1 MTIFISC
8 SLADKDIFDE
18 LAEYLRQRGHIIY
31 PRSGKYLSSL
41 LITSLRKDIAESD
54 FFVAL
59 ISENFSN
66 SKIAL
71 TELNIASFTGNA
83 TILPFILGS
92 ASVPVSVADIDCE
105 KADSKEELVEK
116 VLNCV
121 TLLENT
127 EKHEDSPGG
136 MDQKNGNQKDG
147 NQEEGDQEEGIQE
160 EGIQEEENQEEGIQE
175 EGIQEE
181 RIQEEGIQDCNNSA
195 AGYSNENENIS
206 NEGISDDSSS
216 HGKVNKGTLTG
227 RNDTVQP
234 EIYNTENKIAALRKA
249 FAGNQLTLVCGAG
262 ISSDSAIP
270 TWHDLLVNI
279 LNDIYSDHD
288 PSNPD
293 DMVSAEYL
301 LSLMPESNLILG
313 KYLRILLA
321 DSFEKVVQKHLYA
334 NYNQKRG
341 LNSCTE
347 DNSIE
352 SISTGDSYTESSST
366 GDSSIESSSTGDS
379 YTESSSTEVSYTED
393 GSAEQ
398 NLTCHDDETPILK
411 AIVELAHPKNSDGRL
426 ESIITFNFDDLIE
439 KALTNHG
446 IDCASIWKEGQT
458 CRPDQLP
465 VFHVHGF
472 LPNQEEL
479 DSPNLVF
486 SEESYHSQ
494 FNDPYSWANLT
505 QLNSFSTDVCLFIG
519 ISLSDPDLRRLLDII
534 WGKNHACKHYIIM
547 KKSDR
552 KSKTDEIA
560 NMLFEQDAYLLGLNV
575 IWCSEFSEIPDIL
588 SRIAGTIL

>member
-31 PRSGKYLSSL
+31 PRSGKYHSSL

-59 ISENFSN
+59 ISENYSN

-116 VLNCV
+116 VLNCI

-147 NQEEGDQEEGIQE
+147 NLEVGNLEEG
-160 EGIQEEENQEEGIQE
+160 NLE

-181 RIQEEGIQDCNNSA
+181 RIQEEGSQEEGIQEEGFQEERIQEEGSQDCNNSA
-195 AGYSNENENIS
+195 AGYSNENIS
-206 NEGISDDSSS
+206 NEGISDESSS

-352 SISTGDSYTESSST
+352 SISTGVSYT
-366 GDSSIESSSTGDS
+366 GDSST
-379 YTESSSTEVSYTED
+379 
-393 GSAEQ
+393 EQ

-411 AIVELAHPKNSDGRL
+411 AIVELVHPKNSDGRL
-426 ESIITFNFDDLIE
+426 GSIITFNFDDLIE

-588 SRIAGTIL
+588 SRIAGTIS

>member
-18 LAEYLRQRGHIIY
+18 LAEHLRQRGHIIY

-59 ISENFSN
+59 ISEDYSN

-71 TELNIASFTGNA
+71 TELNFASFTGNS

-92 ASVPVSVADIDCE
+92 ASVPVSVADIECE

-121 TLLENT
+121 AMLEDM
-127 EKHEDSPGG
+127 EKHEDSPGCR
-136 MDQKNGNQKDG
+136 DQKNGNQKNG
-147 NQEEGDQEEGIQE
+147 NQEEENQEEGIQE
-160 EGIQEEENQEEGIQE
+160 EGDQEEENQEEGDQEEENQEEGIQE

-181 RIQEEGIQDCNNSA
+181 GTQEEGIQDCNNSA
-195 AGYSNENENIS
+195 AGYSNENIS
-206 NEGISDDSSS
+206 TEGISDDSSS

-347 DNSIE
+347 DNS
-352 SISTGDSYTESSST
+352 TESSST
-366 GDSSIESSSTGDS
+366 G
-379 YTESSSTEVSYTED
+379 VSYTED
-393 GSAEQ
+393 SSTEQ

-426 ESIITFNFDDLIE
+426 ESIITFNVDDLIE
-439 KALTNHG
+439 KALANHG
-446 IDCASIWKEGQT
+446 IDCASIWKEGQI

-588 SRIAGTIL
+588 SRIAGTVS

>member
-18 LAEYLRQRGHIIY
+18 LAEHLRQRGHIIY

-59 ISENFSN
+59 ISEDYSN

-71 TELNIASFTGNA
+71 TELNFASFTGNS

-92 ASVPVSVADIDCE
+92 ASVPVSVADIECE

-121 TLLENT
+121 AMLEDM
-127 EKHEDSPGG
+127 EKHEDSPGCR
-136 MDQKNGNQKDG
+136 DQKNGNQKNG
-147 NQEEGDQEEGIQE
+147 N
-160 EGIQEEENQEEGIQE
+160 QEEENQEEGIQE

-181 RIQEEGIQDCNNSA
+181 GTQEEGIQDCNNSA
-195 AGYSNENENIS
+195 AGYSNENIS
-206 NEGISDDSSS
+206 TEGISDDSSS

-347 DNSIE
+347 DNS
-352 SISTGDSYTESSST
+352 TESSST
-366 GDSSIESSSTGDS
+366 G
-379 YTESSSTEVSYTED
+379 VSYTED
-393 GSAEQ
+393 SSTEQ

-426 ESIITFNFDDLIE
+426 ESIITFNVDDLIE
-439 KALTNHG
+439 KALANHG
-446 IDCASIWKEGQT
+446 IDCASIWKEGQI

-588 SRIAGTIL
+588 SRIAGTVS

>member
-71 TELNIASFTGNA
+71 TELNIASFTGNS

-92 ASVPVSVADIDCE
+92 ASVPVSVADIECE

-136 MDQKNGNQKDG
+136 RDQKNGNQKDG
-147 NQEEGDQEEGIQE
+147 NLEVGNLEEGNLEEGNLE
-160 EGIQEEENQEEGIQE
+160 EGNLEEG
-175 EGIQEE
+175 
-181 RIQEEGIQDCNNSA
+181 IQEEGIQDCNNSA
-195 AGYSNENENIS
+195 AGYSNENIS

-301 LSLMPESNLILG
+301 LTLI
-313 KYLRILLA
+313 
-321 DSFEKVVQKHLYA
+321 
-334 NYNQKRG
+334 
-341 LNSCTE
+341 
-347 DNSIE
+347 
-352 SISTGDSYTESSST
+352 
-366 GDSSIESSSTGDS
+366 
-379 YTESSSTEVSYTED
+379 
-393 GSAEQ
+393 
-398 NLTCHDDETPILK
+398 
-411 AIVELAHPKNSDGRL
+411 
-426 ESIITFNFDDLIE
+426 
-439 KALTNHG
+439 
-446 IDCASIWKEGQT
+446 
-458 CRPDQLP
+458 
-465 VFHVHGF
+465 
-472 LPNQEEL
+472 
-479 DSPNLVF
+479 
-486 SEESYHSQ
+486 
-494 FNDPYSWANLT
+494 
-505 QLNSFSTDVCLFIG
+505 
-519 ISLSDPDLRRLLDII
+519 
-534 WGKNHACKHYIIM
+534 
-547 KKSDR
+547 
-552 KSKTDEIA
+552 
-560 NMLFEQDAYLLGLNV
+560 
-575 IWCSEFSEIPDIL
+575 
-588 SRIAGTIL
+588 

>member
-31 PRSGKYLSSL
+31 PRSGKYHSSL

-59 ISENFSN
+59 ISENYSN

-121 TLLENT
+121 AMLEDM
-127 EKHEDSPGG
+127 EKHEDSPGCR
-136 MDQKNGNQKDG
+136 DQKNGNQKDG

-160 EGIQEEENQEEGIQE
+160 EGIQEEGIQEEENQEEGIQE
-175 EGIQEE
+175 EGIQDE

-195 AGYSNENENIS
+195 AGYSNENIS

-347 DNSIE
+347 DNS
-352 SISTGDSYTESSST
+352 TESSST
-366 GDSSIESSSTGDS
+366 G
-379 YTESSSTEVSYTED
+379 VSYTED

-439 KALTNHG
+439 KALANHG

>member
-18 LAEYLRQRGHIIY
+18 LAEHLRQRGHIIY

-59 ISENFSN
+59 ISEDYSN

-71 TELNIASFTGNA
+71 TELNFASFTGNS

-92 ASVPVSVADIDCE
+92 ASVPVSVADIECE

-121 TLLENT
+121 AMLEDM
-127 EKHEDSPGG
+127 EKHEDSPGCR
-136 MDQKNGNQKDG
+136 DQKNGNQKNG
-147 NQEEGDQEEGIQE
+147 NQEEENQEEGIQE
-160 EGIQEEENQEEGIQE
+160 EGDQEEENQEEGDQEEENQEEGIQE

-181 RIQEEGIQDCNNSA
+181 GTQEEGIQDCNNSA
-195 AGYSNENENIS
+195 AGYSNENIS

-347 DNSIE
+347 DNS
-352 SISTGDSYTESSST
+352 TESSST
-366 GDSSIESSSTGDS
+366 G
-379 YTESSSTEVSYTED
+379 VSYTED
-393 GSAEQ
+393 SSTEQ

-426 ESIITFNFDDLIE
+426 ESIITFNVDDLIE
-439 KALTNHG
+439 KALANHG
-446 IDCASIWKEGQT
+446 IDCASIWKEGQI

-588 SRIAGTIL
+588 SRIAGTVS

>member
-18 LAEYLRQRGHIIY
+18 LAEHLRQRGHIIY

-41 LITSLRKDIAESD
+41 LITSLRKDIAASD

-59 ISENFSN
+59 ISENYSN

-116 VLNCV
+116 VLNCI

-147 NQEEGDQEEGIQE
+147 NLEVGNLEEGNLEEGIQE
-160 EGIQEEENQEEGIQE
+160 ERIQEEGSQEEGIQE

-181 RIQEEGIQDCNNSA
+181 RIQEERIQEEGSQDCNNSA
-195 AGYSNENENIS
+195 AGYSNENIS
-206 NEGISDDSSS
+206 NEGISDESSS

-352 SISTGDSYTESSST
+352 SISTGVSYT
-366 GDSSIESSSTGDS
+366 GDSST
-379 YTESSSTEVSYTED
+379 
-393 GSAEQ
+393 EQ

-411 AIVELAHPKNSDGRL
+411 AIVELVHPKNSDGRL

-439 KALTNHG
+439 KALANHG

>member
-18 LAEYLRQRGHIIY
+18 LAEHLRQRGHIIY

-41 LITSLRKDIAESD
+41 LITSLRKDITESD

-71 TELNIASFTGNA
+71 TELNFASFTGNS

-116 VLNCV
+116 VLNCI

-136 MDQKNGNQKDG
+136 RDQKNGNQKDG
-147 NQEEGDQEEGIQE
+147 NQEEGD
-160 EGIQEEENQEEGIQE
+160 QEEGIQE

-195 AGYSNENENIS
+195 AGYSNENIS

-279 LNDIYSDHD
+279 LNDIYSDHN

-301 LSLMPESNLILG
+301 LTLI
-313 KYLRILLA
+313 
-321 DSFEKVVQKHLYA
+321 
-334 NYNQKRG
+334 
-341 LNSCTE
+341 
-347 DNSIE
+347 
-352 SISTGDSYTESSST
+352 
-366 GDSSIESSSTGDS
+366 
-379 YTESSSTEVSYTED
+379 
-393 GSAEQ
+393 
-398 NLTCHDDETPILK
+398 
-411 AIVELAHPKNSDGRL
+411 
-426 ESIITFNFDDLIE
+426 
-439 KALTNHG
+439 
-446 IDCASIWKEGQT
+446 
-458 CRPDQLP
+458 
-465 VFHVHGF
+465 
-472 LPNQEEL
+472 
-479 DSPNLVF
+479 
-486 SEESYHSQ
+486 
-494 FNDPYSWANLT
+494 
-505 QLNSFSTDVCLFIG
+505 
-519 ISLSDPDLRRLLDII
+519 
-534 WGKNHACKHYIIM
+534 
-547 KKSDR
+547 
-552 KSKTDEIA
+552 
-560 NMLFEQDAYLLGLNV
+560 
-575 IWCSEFSEIPDIL
+575 
-588 SRIAGTIL
+588 

>member
-8 SLADKDIFDE
+8 SLADKEIFDQ
-18 LAEYLRQRGHIIY
+18 LAECLKQRGHTIY
-31 PRSGKYLSSL
+31 PRSGKYISSL
-41 LITSLRKDIAESD
+41 LISSIRKDISESD
-54 FFVAL
+54 LFFAL
-59 ISENFSN
+59 ITEDYSN
-66 SKIAL
+66 SRIAL
-71 TELNIASFTGNA
+71 AELNIAVFTGKA
-83 TILPFILGS
+83 RILPFISGS
-92 ASVPVSVADIDCE
+92 ASVPVSIDDIDCE
-105 KADSKEELVEK
+105 KTDSKEELVEK
-116 VLNCV
+116 VLSCV
-121 TLLENT
+121 TLLEDT
-127 EKHEDSPGG
+127 EKHEDLPEGRKQEDGNQSRRNSVVEDP
-136 MDQKNGNQKDG
+136 DDRPQYNGNQDDVNPESR
-147 NQEEGDQEEGIQE
+147 NQDHKNNAEGF
-160 EGIQEEENQEEGIQE
+160 
-175 EGIQEE
+175 
-181 RIQEEGIQDCNNSA
+181 
-195 AGYSNENENIS
+195 SNEKNPQER
-206 NEGISDDSSS
+206 ISDDSSS
-216 HGKVNKGTLTG
+216 DG
-227 RNDTVQP
+227 RFDNGIPMGIDDTIQP
-234 EIYNTENKIAALRKA
+234 QTYDTEKKIAALRKA

-262 ISSDSAIP
+262 ISSDSSIP

-321 DSFEKVVQKHLYA
+321 DDFEKVVQKHLYA
-334 NYNQKRG
+334 DYNQKRNLTSSTG
-341 LNSCTE
+341 GSST
-347 DNSIE
+347 DSG
-352 SISTGDSYTESSST
+352 STGDRSTDCSSMGISST
-366 GDSSIESSSTGDS
+366 GG
-379 YTESSSTEVSYTED
+379 SSTEGSSRD
-393 GSAEQ
+393 GDSERQ
-398 NLTCHDDETPILK
+398 DLTCRDEETPILK
-411 AIVELAHPKNSDGRL
+411 AIVELAHPENCNGRL

-439 KALTNHG
+439 KALANHG

-465 VFHVHGF
+465 VFHVHGY

-534 WGKNHACKHYIIM
+534 RGKNHACKHYIIM

-552 KSKTDEIA
+552 KNKTDEIA

-588 SRIAGTIL
+588 SRIADTAL

>member
-1 MTIFISC
+1 MQGSEKRE
-8 SLADKDIFDE
+8 SEGRK
-18 LAEYLRQRGHIIY
+18 
-31 PRSGKYLSSL
+31 SG
-41 LITSLRKDIAESD
+41 RRESGSRN
-54 FFVAL
+54 L
-59 ISENFSN
+59 E
-66 SKIAL
+66 
-71 TELNIASFTGNA
+71 EGN
-83 TILPFILGS
+83 L
-92 ASVPVSVADIDCE
+92 
-105 KADSKEELVEK
+105 EEGNLEEAN
-116 VLNCV
+116 LEEGN
-121 TLLENT
+121 LEEGNLEEANLEEGNLEDGNLEEGNLEN
-127 EKHEDSPGG
+127 
-136 MDQKNGNQKDG
+136 GNL
-147 NQEEGDQEEGIQE
+147 
-160 EGIQEEENQEEGIQE
+160 
-175 EGIQEE
+175 
-181 RIQEEGIQDCNNSA
+181 DCNNSA
-195 AGYSNENENIS
+195 AGFSNENIS
-206 NEGISDDSSS
+206 NDGISDDSSS

-347 DNSIE
+347 DNS
-352 SISTGDSYTESSST
+352 TESSST
-366 GDSSIESSSTGDS
+366 G
-379 YTESSSTEVSYTED
+379 VSYTED
-393 GSAEQ
+393 SSTEQ

-439 KALTNHG
+439 KALANHG

>member
-18 LAEYLRQRGHIIY
+18 LAEHLRQRGHIIY

-41 LITSLRKDIAESD
+41 LITSLRKDIAASD

-59 ISENFSN
+59 ISENYSN

-116 VLNCV
+116 VLNCI

-147 NQEEGDQEEGIQE
+147 NLEVGNLEEGNLEEGIQE
-160 EGIQEEENQEEGIQE
+160 ERIQEEGSQEEGIQE

-181 RIQEEGIQDCNNSA
+181 RIQEERIQEEGSQDCNNSA
-195 AGYSNENENIS
+195 AGYSNENIS
-206 NEGISDDSSS
+206 NEGISDESSS

-334 NYNQKRG
+334 DYNQKRG

-347 DNSIE
+347 DNS
-352 SISTGDSYTESSST
+352 TEDSST
-366 GDSSIESSSTGDS
+366 ESSSTGDS
-379 YTESSSTEVSYTED
+379 YTGDS
-393 GSAEQ
+393 SAEQ

-439 KALTNHG
+439 KALANHG

>member
-18 LAEYLRQRGHIIY
+18 LAEHLRQRGHIIY

-59 ISENFSN
+59 ISENYSN

-116 VLNCV
+116 VLNCI

-147 NQEEGDQEEGIQE
+147 NLEVGNLEEG
-160 EGIQEEENQEEGIQE
+160 NLE

-181 RIQEEGIQDCNNSA
+181 RIQEEGSQEEGIQEEGFQEERIQEEGSQDCNNSA
-195 AGYSNENENIS
+195 AGYSNENIS
-206 NEGISDDSSS
+206 NEGISDESSS

-352 SISTGDSYTESSST
+352 SISTGVSYT
-366 GDSSIESSSTGDS
+366 GDSST
-379 YTESSSTEVSYTED
+379 
-393 GSAEQ
+393 EQ

-411 AIVELAHPKNSDGRL
+411 AIVELVHPKNSDGRL

>member
-116 VLNCV
+116 VLNCI

-136 MDQKNGNQKDG
+136 RDQKNGNQKDG
-147 NQEEGDQEEGIQE
+147 NQEEGD
-160 EGIQEEENQEEGIQE
+160 QEEGIQE

-195 AGYSNENENIS
+195 AGYSNENIS

-347 DNSIE
+347 DNSTE
-352 SISTGDSYTESSST
+352 SISTGDSYTEYSST
-366 GDSSIESSSTGDS
+366 
-379 YTESSSTEVSYTED
+379 
-393 GSAEQ
+393 EQ

-439 KALTNHG
+439 KALANHG

-458 CRPDQLP
+458 CRPGQLP

-486 SEESYHSQ
+486 SEEAYHSQ

>member
-59 ISENFSN
+59 ISEDYSN

-71 TELNIASFTGNA
+71 TELNIASFTGNS

-92 ASVPVSVADIDCE
+92 ASVPVSVADIECE

-136 MDQKNGNQKDG
+136 RDQKNGNQKDG
-147 NQEEGDQEEGIQE
+147 NLEVGNLEVGNLEEGNLEEGIQE
-160 EGIQEEENQEEGIQE
+160 EGIQD
-175 EGIQEE
+175 E

-195 AGYSNENENIS
+195 AGYSNENIS

-347 DNSIE
+347 DNS
-352 SISTGDSYTESSST
+352 TEDSST
-366 GDSSIESSSTGDS
+366 ESSSTGDS
-379 YTESSSTEVSYTED
+379 YTGD

-439 KALTNHG
+439 KALANHG

>member
-1 MTIFISC
+1 MAIFISC

-59 ISENFSN
+59 ISEDYSN

-71 TELNIASFTGNA
+71 TELNIASFTGNS

-116 VLNCV
+116 VLNCI

-136 MDQKNGNQKDG
+136 RDQKNGNQKDG

-160 EGIQEEENQEEGIQE
+160 EGIQD
-175 EGIQEE
+175 E

-195 AGYSNENENIS
+195 AGYSNENIS

-347 DNSIE
+347 DNS
-352 SISTGDSYTESSST
+352 TEDSST
-366 GDSSIESSSTGDS
+366 ESSSTGDS
-379 YTESSSTEVSYTED
+379 YTGD

-439 KALTNHG
+439 KALANHG

>member
-116 VLNCV
+116 VLNCI

-147 NQEEGDQEEGIQE
+147 NQEEGNL
-160 EGIQEEENQEEGIQE
+160 EEENLEEGNLE
-175 EGIQEE
+175 EGNLED
-181 RIQEEGIQDCNNSA
+181 GNLDCNNSA
-195 AGYSNENENIS
+195 AGYSNEKIS
-206 NEGISDDSSS
+206 NEGISDDSLS
-216 HGKVNKGTLTG
+216 HGRVKNGTLTG

-301 LSLMPESNLILG
+301 LTLMPESNLILG

-321 DSFEKVVQKHLYA
+321 DSFEQVVQKHLYA

-347 DNSIE
+347 DNSTE
-352 SISTGDSYTESSST
+352 SISTG
-366 GDSSIESSSTGDS
+366 
-379 YTESSSTEVSYTED
+379 VSYTED

-411 AIVELAHPKNSDGRL
+411 AIVELAHPQNSDGRL

-439 KALTNHG
+439 KALANHG

-486 SEESYHSQ
+486 SEEAYHSQ

-588 SRIAGTIL
+588 SRIAGTIS

>member
-116 VLNCV
+116 VLNCI

-136 MDQKNGNQKDG
+136 RDQKNGNQKDG
-147 NQEEGDQEEGIQE
+147 NQEEGDQEEGIQEEGIQE

-195 AGYSNENENIS
+195 AGYSNENIS

-347 DNSIE
+347 DNSTE
-352 SISTGDSYTESSST
+352 SISTGDSYTEYSST
-366 GDSSIESSSTGDS
+366 
-379 YTESSSTEVSYTED
+379 
-393 GSAEQ
+393 EQ

-439 KALTNHG
+439 KALANHG

-458 CRPDQLP
+458 CRPGQLP

-486 SEESYHSQ
+486 SEEAYHSQ

>member
-18 LAEYLRQRGHIIY
+18 LAEHLRQRGHIIY

-41 LITSLRKDIAESD
+41 LITSLRKDIAASD

-59 ISENFSN
+59 ISENYSN

-116 VLNCV
+116 VLNCI

-147 NQEEGDQEEGIQE
+147 NLEVGNLEEGNLEEGIQE
-160 EGIQEEENQEEGIQE
+160 ERIQEEGSQEEGIQE

-181 RIQEEGIQDCNNSA
+181 RIQEERIQEEGSQDCNNSA
-195 AGYSNENENIS
+195 AGYSNENIS
-206 NEGISDDSSS
+206 NEGISDESSS

-334 NYNQKRG
+334 DYNQKRG

-347 DNSIE
+347 DNSTE
-352 SISTGDSYTESSST
+352 DSPT
-366 GDSSIESSSTGDS
+366 ESSSTGDS
-379 YTESSSTEVSYTED
+379 YTGDS
-393 GSAEQ
+393 SAEQ

-439 KALTNHG
+439 KALANHG

>member
-59 ISENFSN
+59 ISEDYSN

-71 TELNIASFTGNA
+71 TELNIASFTGNS

-92 ASVPVSVADIDCE
+92 ASVPVSVADIECE

-136 MDQKNGNQKDG
+136 RDQKNGNQKDG
-147 NQEEGDQEEGIQE
+147 NLEVGNLEVGNLEEGNLEEGNLE
-160 EGIQEEENQEEGIQE
+160 EGNLEEGNLE
-175 EGIQEE
+175 EG
-181 RIQEEGIQDCNNSA
+181 IQEEGIQDCNNSA
-195 AGYSNENENIS
+195 AGYSNENIS

-347 DNSIE
+347 DNS
-352 SISTGDSYTESSST
+352 TEDSST
-366 GDSSIESSSTGDS
+366 ESSSTGDS
-379 YTESSSTEVSYTED
+379 YTGD

-439 KALTNHG
+439 KALANHG

>member
-1 MTIFISC
+1 MAIFISC

-18 LAEYLRQRGHIIY
+18 LAEHLRQRGHIIY

-59 ISENFSN
+59 ISEDYSN

-71 TELNIASFTGNA
+71 TELNFASFTGNS

-92 ASVPVSVADIDCE
+92 ASVPVSVADIECE

-121 TLLENT
+121 AMLEDM
-127 EKHEDSPGG
+127 EKHEDSPGCR
-136 MDQKNGNQKDG
+136 DQKNGNQKNG
-147 NQEEGDQEEGIQE
+147 NQEEENQEEGIQE
-160 EGIQEEENQEEGIQE
+160 EGNQEEGIQEEGDQEEENQEEGIQE

-181 RIQEEGIQDCNNSA
+181 GTQEEGIQDCNNSA
-195 AGYSNENENIS
+195 AGYSNENIS
-206 NEGISDDSSS
+206 TEGISDDSSS

-347 DNSIE
+347 DNS
-352 SISTGDSYTESSST
+352 TESSST
-366 GDSSIESSSTGDS
+366 G
-379 YTESSSTEVSYTED
+379 VSYTED
-393 GSAEQ
+393 SSTEQ

-439 KALTNHG
+439 KALANHG
-446 IDCASIWKEGQT
+446 IDCASIWKEGQI

-588 SRIAGTIL
+588 SRIAGTVS

>member
-1 MTIFISC
+1 M
-8 SLADKDIFDE
+8 
-18 LAEYLRQRGHIIY
+18 
-31 PRSGKYLSSL
+31 
-41 LITSLRKDIAESD
+41 
-54 FFVAL
+54 
-59 ISENFSN
+59 
-66 SKIAL
+66 
-71 TELNIASFTGNA
+71 
-83 TILPFILGS
+83 
-92 ASVPVSVADIDCE
+92 PVSVADIECE

-136 MDQKNGNQKDG
+136 MDQKNGNKKDG
-147 NQEEGDQEEGIQE
+147 NQEEGD
-160 EGIQEEENQEEGIQE
+160 QEEGIQE

-195 AGYSNENENIS
+195 AGYSNENIS

-379 YTESSSTEVSYTED
+379 YTGDS
-393 GSAEQ
+393 SAEQ

-439 KALTNHG
+439 KALANHG

-486 SEESYHSQ
+486 SEEAYHSQ

-552 KSKTDEIA
+552 KSKTDEIS

>member
-1 MTIFISC
+1 M
-8 SLADKDIFDE
+8 
-18 LAEYLRQRGHIIY
+18 
-31 PRSGKYLSSL
+31 
-41 LITSLRKDIAESD
+41 
-54 FFVAL
+54 
-59 ISENFSN
+59 
-66 SKIAL
+66 
-71 TELNIASFTGNA
+71 
-83 TILPFILGS
+83 
-92 ASVPVSVADIDCE
+92 
-105 KADSKEELVEK
+105 
-116 VLNCV
+116 
-121 TLLENT
+121 
-127 EKHEDSPGG
+127 
-136 MDQKNGNQKDG
+136 
-147 NQEEGDQEEGIQE
+147 
-160 EGIQEEENQEEGIQE
+160 
-175 EGIQEE
+175 
-181 RIQEEGIQDCNNSA
+181 
-195 AGYSNENENIS
+195 
-206 NEGISDDSSS
+206 
-216 HGKVNKGTLTG
+216 
-227 RNDTVQP
+227 QP

-347 DNSIE
+347 DNS
-352 SISTGDSYTESSST
+352 TEDSST
-366 GDSSIESSSTGDS
+366 ESSSTGDS
-379 YTESSSTEVSYTED
+379 YTGD

-439 KALTNHG
+439 KALANHG